1 MTANRNKKVLAACVG
16 IEELGFS
23 LDELEGA
30 ANNKWV
36 VDESDKIQQRAGQL
50 YCGRCKA
57 MWRWEGLGRGR

>member
-1 MTANRNKKVLAACVG
+1 MTANCDKKVLAACVG

-36 VDESDKIQQRAGQL
+36 VVKSDNIQQRTGQL
-50 YCGRCKA
+50 DCGHCK
-57 MWRWEGLGRGR
+57 G